1 MSGTMV
7 KRLGPLRYLVRV
19 GQDVRHIHVDHL
31 LRSGETISDHQPEYI
46 PRQVIP
52 TAAPP
57 NQNPV
62 TLPGGIPPN
71 VNTVVSPVQSDQS
84 SDWRNSSVTQDNT
97 TPPTPTDKPL
107 DTLTTLRRYPLR
119 YRKSKIFDL

>member
-1 MSGTMV
+1 M
-7 KRLGPLRYLVRV
+7 
-19 GQDVRHIHVDHL
+19 
-31 LRSGETISDHQPEYI
+31 
-46 PRQVIP
+46 IP

-57 NQNPV
+57 NQKPV

-97 TPPTPTDKPL
+97 TPLTPTDKPP
-107 DTLTTLRRYPLR
+107 DTLTTPRRYPVR
-119 YRKSKIFDL
+119 DRKHKKLFDL